1 MAFDAG
7 VDIGLDGERAK
18 GSLVDYFEGVV
29 GEGEE
34 GIVDGKAVINW

>member
-29 GEGEE
+29 GSGVD
-34 GIVDGKAVINW
+34 GVVDGKAAINW